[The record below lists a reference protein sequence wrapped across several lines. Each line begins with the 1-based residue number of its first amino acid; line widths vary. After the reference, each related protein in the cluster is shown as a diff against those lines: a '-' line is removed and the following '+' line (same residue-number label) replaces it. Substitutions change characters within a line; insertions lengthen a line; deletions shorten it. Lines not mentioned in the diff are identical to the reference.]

1 MQAELNLRSFIA
13 IAVGFFFFFFFLE
26 GDNKPLYPGLLTK
39 LVLKLG
45 WAFLDT
51 RLAVNSYPNF
61 MLLSVQTLPL
71 S

>member
-1 MQAELNLRSFIA
+1 MQTELNLRRFIA
-13 IAVGFFFFFFFLE
+13 IAVVFFFFLE

-51 RLAVNSYPNF
+51 HLAVNSYPNF
-61 MLLSVQTLPL
+61 MLLSVQTPPL

>member
-1 MQAELNLRSFIA
+1 MQAELNLRRFIA
-13 IAVGFFFFFFFLE
+13 IAVVFFFLE
-26 GDNKPLYPGLLTK
+26 GDNKPLYTGLLTK

-51 RLAVNSYPNF
+51 HLAVNSYPNF
-61 MLLSVQTLPL
+61 MLLSVQTPPL